1 MMKVFK
7 LAVGGRLG
15 FNIDMSVVLRVALFV
30 FSILVW
36 SGAAHA
42 QFDMGDMLPPNV
54 ETQAQASVTSYKPG
68 SAFLIAVTAD
78 IEKPWHAYYSNP
90 GTVGMPMAAA
100 LNAPEGFVVES
111 VRWSSPVVDRSSVG
125 VAYAYEHPV
134 IVWKVLPGQDAP
146 EKAVFSIG
154 MSWQLCREGQ
164 CNMPENRTLS
174 LSLSRGEGAANP
186 DWKQQQQAVE
196 APAWMDGSYAVRSEG
211 KEVILFMNLGDGA
224 PALADGQAYFFSDGN
239 VISPAAP
246 QTLRPLGGNDYELV
260 LRVNDNADSL
270 YPVAE
275 PDKPLKTLKGRL
287 VIDGHG
293 RMLDLPVLTAAAT
306 GPGEAAGVSPDFFYM
321 LGMLF
326 LGGLILNLM
335 PCVFPVI
342 GLKILSFVQ
351 LGGGERRKVFAH
363 SASFVAGILLS
374 FWALTAL
381 LVYLSAISPEE
392 GRSWAGWM
400 QNEWVVYLLLLL
412 MIAMGMSMYGIFEIG
427 VGATGAGA
435 GLQHKKGMAGSFFSG
450 LLATVV
456 ATPCSAPFL
465 GPVMAFAM
473 QLPPV
478 QLFVAMTCMALGL
491 AFPYI
496 VLGAF
501 PQLVQFLPKPGAWM
515 ESLKQAL
522 AFVLF
527 AAAAWLLAVYLSFV
541 PEDMS
546 FDVPWILISLVVFAA
561 AWWVYG
567 HWCPIYRN
575 RGARIAGLLVALAL
589 GTVGVWGSLPR
600 TSPSLVWE
608 TWSEEAVQ
616 NALAKGRPVYVDFT
630 AKWCMTCLSNK
641 KVAYSPEVATLL
653 KKKDVLLLRAD
664 KTHPNPAADEAMRQL
679 DRSSIPVNVL
689 YVPHQKPAVTSELL
703 TPGYLYDFLSRRL

>member
-1 MMKVFK
+1 M
-7 LAVGGRLG
+7 LLWGG
-15 FNIDMSVVLRVALFV
+15 VAP
-30 FSILVW
+30 
-36 SGAAHA
+36 A
-42 QFDMGDMLPPNV
+42 QFDMGAMIPPSV
-54 ETQAQASVTSYKPG
+54 ETQAEASVTSYKPG
-68 SAFLIAVTAD
+68 SAFLIAVSAD

-90 GTVGMPMAAA
+90 GTVGMPMTAT
-100 LNAPEGFVVES
+100 LRAPAGFRVEPA
-111 VRWSSPVVDRSSVG
+111 RWSAPVVDKNSVG

-134 IVWKVLPGQDAP
+134 IVWKVIPEQGAHGQAT
-146 EKAVFSIG
+146 FSID

-174 LSLSRGEGAANP
+174 LNLPQGDGAANP
-186 DWKQQQQAVE
+186 DWKNRQQAVE
-196 APAWMDGSYAVRSEG
+196 APAWMEGSYAARLDG
-211 KEVILFMNLGDGA
+211 THLILTMNLGEGA
-224 PALADGQAYFFSDGN
+224 PALKDGQVYFFSEGN
-239 VISPAAP
+239 VILPTAP
-246 QTLRPLGGNDYELV
+246 QVLKPLGGNDYELE
-260 LRVNDNADSL
+260 LRVNDNADSM
-270 YPVAE
+270 YPVAA
-275 PDKPLKTLKGRL
+275 PGQPLQVLRGAL
-287 VIDGHG
+287 VIDGHAH
-293 RMLDLPVLTAAAT
+293 MLDVPVPAAA
-306 GPGEAAGVSPDFFYM
+306 AAQAASSASPDFLYM

-374 FWALTAL
+374 FWALTAIL
-381 LVYLSAISPEE
+381 IYLSAISPEE

-400 QNEWVVYLLLLL
+400 QNEWVVYLLMLL
-412 MIAMGMSMYGIFEIG
+412 MIVMGMSMYGIFEIG

-435 GLQHKKGMAGSFFSG
+435 SLQHKKGMAGSFFSG

-473 QLPPV
+473 QLPSG

-501 PQLVQFLPKPGAWM
+501 PKLVQFLPKPGAWM

-522 AFVLF
+522 AFILF

-541 PEDMS
+541 PEDLS
-546 FDVPWILISLVVFAA
+546 FDVPWMLISLVVFAA

-575 RGARIAGLLVALAL
+575 RGARIGGLLVALAL
-589 GTVGVWGSLPR
+589 GFVGVWGSQPR
-600 TSPSLVWE
+600 TSPALVWE

-616 NALAKGRPVYVDFT
+616 SALAEGRPVYVDFT

-641 KVAYSPEVATLL
+641 KVAYSPEVAALL

-664 KTHPNPAADEAMRQL
+664 KTHPNPAADEAMRKL

-689 YVPHQKPAVTSELL
+689 YVPHEKPAITTELL
-703 TPGYLYDFLSRRL
+703 TPGYLYDFLSQRLGK